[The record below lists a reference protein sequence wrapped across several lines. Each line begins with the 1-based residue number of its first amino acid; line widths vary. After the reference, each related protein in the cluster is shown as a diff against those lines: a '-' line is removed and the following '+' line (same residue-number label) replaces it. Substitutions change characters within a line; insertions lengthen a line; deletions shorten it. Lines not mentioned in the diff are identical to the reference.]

1 MKDILFQIP
10 YYSVSI
16 SNWKKKKA
24 KINEVLKDY
33 PVVKLPQQNFLTNRQ
48 QSRKKL
54 IPKFL
59 KIFQD
64 DFKEFLLD
72 VQADMGIKDIWSIV
86 YKKHHDQIIHN
97 HGSTGY
103 SGVLYLNFNPA
114 VHLPNTYLQP
124 WNHAELD
131 VSVFNRVPVQEGV
144 MIIVPSFIN
153 HFVAA
158 NTSSSPREVI
168 AFDMYRLDEKN

>member
-1 MKDILFQIP
+1 MKNTLFEIP
-10 YYSVSI
+10 FYSI
-16 SNWKKKKA
+16 SISDWKNKKS

-33 PVVKLPQQNFLTNRQ
+33 PAVKLPQQNFLTNRQ

-59 KIFQD
+59 KIFQN
-64 DFKEFLLD
+64 DFKEFLLA
-72 VQADMGIKDIWSIV
+72 VQADMKIKDIWSIV

-97 HGSTGY
+97 HGSIGY
-103 SGVLYLNFNPA
+103 SGVLYLNFNPT

-131 VSVFNRVPVQEGV
+131 VSVFNRVPVQEG
-144 MIIVPSFIN
+144 MIIIVPSFIN
-153 HFVAA
+153 HFVPP
-158 NTSSSPREVI
+158 NTSSVPREI
-168 AFDMYRLDEKN
+168 IGFDMERPDEKN